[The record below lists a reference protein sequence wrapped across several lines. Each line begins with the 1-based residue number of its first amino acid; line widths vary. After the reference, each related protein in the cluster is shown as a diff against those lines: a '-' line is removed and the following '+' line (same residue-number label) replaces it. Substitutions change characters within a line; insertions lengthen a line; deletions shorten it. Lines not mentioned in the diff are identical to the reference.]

1 MSDDYGYARCAA
13 RTAKGEQCTRQ
24 VSRIGATV
32 CAQHAKS
39 DDGVQERMRKARLG
53 MRQAIAR
60 QIADEFGPGPWIL
73 HEDGSVEP
81 LSPDQ
86 EGEPA

>member
-1 MSDDYGYARCAA
+1 MSDDTQARIRAA
-13 RTAKGEQCTRQ
+13 ADKF
-24 VSRIGATV
+24 GA
-32 CAQHAKS
+32 AIS
-39 DDGVQERMRKARLG
+39 DVLRLSW
-53 MRQAIAR
+53 RQACAR